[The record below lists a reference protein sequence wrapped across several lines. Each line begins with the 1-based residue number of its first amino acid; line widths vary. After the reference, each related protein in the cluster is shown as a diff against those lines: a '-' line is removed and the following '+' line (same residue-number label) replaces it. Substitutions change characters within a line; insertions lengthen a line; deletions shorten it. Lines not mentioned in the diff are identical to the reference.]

1 MSCLNQPR
9 RHTSCRDV
17 LDCKTIISTENGTL
31 FADVRLLRRRFETA
45 RDAGQRLRVHNP

>member
-17 LDCKTIISTENGTL
+17 LDCKTIISTENGTS
-31 FADVRLLRRRFETA
+31 FSVRLLRRRFETA
-45 RDAGQRLRVHNP
+45 RDAGQRLREFTI